1 MNLYQ
6 KLNIT
11 AHGRVPY
18 VGPMGVLL
26 VLYFLLYSY
35 Y

>member
-26 VLYFLLYSY
+26 VLQLYAY